1 MAFGQIECRCSHYQT
16 GRAGQCRPAAD
27 GRSSDRGELRDPE
40 PSFSWGPQE
49 HWSLWRLESW
59 PFFLSWLEARKELV
73 GHADGTFRRGLLLLE
88 TQLHAAVLTS
98 CFKFRTHKCNIC
110 CGMRP
115 SAHGMAV
122 ITSHLLAFQ
131 WERIK
136 EVSEKVQDKSWLHTV

>member
-1 MAFGQIECRCSHYQT
+1 MVGPLTEESSGIQSLHSHGVPRST
-16 GRAGQCRPAAD
+16 GACGDWRAGP
-27 GRSSDRGELRDPE
+27 
-40 PSFSWGPQE
+40 FS
-49 HWSLWRLESW
+49 LA
-59 PFFLSWLEARKELV
+59 WLEARKELV

-115 SAHGMAV
+115 SAHGMDV

-136 EVSEKVQDKSWLHTV
+136 EVSEKVQDKSWLYTDCLMFWCQA